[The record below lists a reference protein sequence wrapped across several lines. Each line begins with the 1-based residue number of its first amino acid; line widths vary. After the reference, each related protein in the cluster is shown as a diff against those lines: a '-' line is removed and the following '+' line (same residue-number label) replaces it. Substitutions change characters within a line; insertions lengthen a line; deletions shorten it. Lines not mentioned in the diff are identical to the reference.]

1 MSVAESDYEGVALDI
16 AIKESI
22 RDIQDGLNK
31 VQSKLLLMIDQDIVD
46 PVLYLSIQEQNQLL
60 LNLVRELIMI
70 VREVKPSKAE
80 LDRAKGMMDVEMK
93 SMSI

>member
-70 VREVKPSKAE
+70 VREVKPSKAD
-80 LDRAKGMMDVEMK
+80 LDKAKLLMDTEMK